1 MVGKVAALTTLPV
14 QDLLTVKADNGKEIL
29 VPFVEEI
36 VPEVNVEGGYIL
48 ITRRRG
54 SLRST
59 TKTPPRSPRTT
70 PGMMPE

>member
-48 ITRRRG
+48 IT
-54 SLRST
+54 
-59 TKTPPRSPRTT
+59 PPTGLFEINDENPPKEPTDDA
-70 PGMMPE
+70 GDDA